1 MSYRAIIFDLDG
13 TLLNTLQDLG
23 ESVNAVLS
31 EKGFPPHPMDAYRF
45 FVGDGAAVL
54 IERALPE
61 GCRDETVI
69 RECHDM
75 FMTTYRENLNKK
87 AAPYD
92 GIPELLDELTRR
104 RLRLCVLSNKPH
116 ELTTRTIDET
126 FSTWKFDLVLGQRD
140 NIPKKPDPTGAIE
153 IADCLAMAP
162 SDVLYLGD
170 TAVDMKTAASAG
182 MAPVGAL
189 WGFRDRS
196 ELLKSGAKHLID
208 TPLKLI
214 GLLE

>member
-1 MSYRAIIFDLDG
+1 
-13 TLLNTLQDLG
+13 
-23 ESVNAVLS
+23 
-31 EKGFPPHPMDAYRF
+31 MDAYRF
-45 FVGDGAAVL
+45 FIGDGAVVL

-75 FMTTYRENLNKK
+75 FMKTYKENLNKK
-87 AAPYD
+87 AAPYE

-104 RLRLCVLSNKPH
+104 QLRLCVLSNKPH
-116 ELTTRTIDET
+116 ELTIQTMHEK
-126 FSTWKFDLVLGQRD
+126 FSTWQFDMVLGQRD
-140 NIPKKPDPTGAIE
+140 NIPKKPDPAGAIE
-153 IADCLAMAP
+153 IAEYLTIAP

-182 MAPVGAL
+182 MVPVGAL
-189 WGFRDRS
+189 WGFRDRD
-196 ELLKSGAKHLID
+196 ELLKSGAKQLID
-208 TPLKLI
+208 TPLELI